1 MCFFSLRYSALPY
14 WYFRIFINWLGGWGC
29 WTRVSDK
36 RHDSNAIFQVMKTT
50 LNIILKYRYSVEY
63 EVYKNQENVLFELLK
78 IVNSDL
84 I

>member
-1 MCFFSLRYSALPY
+1 MLNEGVRQTARQQRNFSGDENHPKYH
-14 WYFRIFINWLGGWGC
+14 IKI
-29 WTRVSDK
+29 
-36 RHDSNAIFQVMKTT
+36 
-50 LNIILKYRYSVEY
+50 YRYSVEY